1 MVAGFQL
8 FCLFIHASCAPMTL
22 QSSSALAEGAT
33 TTRGKVNIINS
44 KTTLTSLH
52 CWLIVVFLFL
62 GSPPFFGTLDGV
74 GGGRKRLVIR

>member
-1 MVAGFQL
+1 MVGGFQL
-8 FCLFIHASCAPMTL
+8 FCLFIHVSCAPMTL

-52 CWLIVVFLFL
+52 CWLIVVFL
-62 GSPPFFGTLDGV
+62 GSPAFFGTLDGAW
-74 GGGRKRLVIR
+74 GGGAKDW